1 MVRRQW
7 IVEVSSTVIA
17 LMDKRNESKYLN
29 GHNIIMVGRK
39 HSGC

>member
-7 IVEVSSTVIA
+7 IVGVSSTVTA
-17 LMDKRNESKYLN
+17 LMGKRSESKYLN
-29 GHNIIMVGRK
+29 GHMVGRK

>member
-7 IVEVSSTVIA
+7 IVGVSSTVTA
-17 LMDKRNESKYLN
+17 LMDKRTESKYLN
-29 GHNIIMVGRK
+29 GHMVGRK